1 MITLFKYTHKTVSC
15 TSIKVILLTALLAV
29 TSCTTKK
36 ISDEEKIIEL
46 YAQMS
51 HSFSQEDLRGI
62 MKYIS
67 KEFESDVE
75 NQKNYKEV
83 YKSRK
88 TFILENSN
96 VTVDFRNISIKLS
109 KSSASV
115 KLSVSFNT
123 DQLTAN
129 WTEID
134 SLIKKYGSWKIISW
148 KKTSEK

>member
-1 MITLFKYTHKTVSC
+1 MINLFKYINKTVSYI
-15 TSIKVILLTALLAV
+15 SIKVILLTALLVVA
-29 TSCTTKK
+29 SCTTKK

-96 VTVDFRNISIKLS
+96 VTVDFRDISIKLS

-148 KKTSEK
+148 KKMSEK

>member
-1 MITLFKYTHKTVSC
+1 MINLFKYINKTVSYI
-15 TSIKVILLTALLAV
+15 SIKVILLTALLVVA
-29 TSCTTKK
+29 SCTTKK

-96 VTVDFRNISIKLS
+96 VTVDFRDISIKLS

-134 SLIKKYGSWKIISW
+134 SLIKNYGSWKIMSW
-148 KKTSEK
+148 KKMSEK

>member
-1 MITLFKYTHKTVSC
+1 MINLFKYINKTVSYI
-15 TSIKVILLTALLAV
+15 SIKVILLTALLVVA
-29 TSCTTKK
+29 SCTTKK

-46 YAQMS
+46 YAQIS

-96 VTVDFRNISIKLS
+96 VTVDFRDISIKLS

-148 KKTSEK
+148 KKMSEK

>member
-1 MITLFKYTHKTVSC
+1 MINLFKYINKTVSYI
-15 TSIKVILLTALLAV
+15 SIKVILLTALLVVA
-29 TSCTTKK
+29 SCTTKK

-148 KKTSEK
+148 KKMSEK